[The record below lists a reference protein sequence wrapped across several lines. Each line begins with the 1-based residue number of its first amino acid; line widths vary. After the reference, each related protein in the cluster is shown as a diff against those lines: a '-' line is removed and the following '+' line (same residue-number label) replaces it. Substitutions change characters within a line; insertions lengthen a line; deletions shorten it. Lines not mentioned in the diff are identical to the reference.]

1 MGSGKTAVGR
11 RLARLLEYDFHDS
24 DHHLEQQTGVDVA
37 FIFDKEGEAGFRRR
51 ERQAIDALTRLD
63 GIVLA
68 TGGGAVLDPDN
79 RNHLASRGLVV
90 YLETSIAQ
98 QLERTRRGRGRP
110 LLQEGDPGE
119 KLERLMRER
128 EPLYREIADVVV
140 STNARHVNAV
150 AREIRRSL
158 PPD

>member
-11 RLARLLEYDFHDS
+11 RLARLLEYDFQDS

-37 FIFDKEGEAGFRRR
+37 FIFDQEGEAGFRRR

-79 RNHLASRGLVV
+79 RSHLASRGLVV

>member
-79 RNHLASRGLVV
+79 RRHLASRGLVV

-110 LLQEGDPGE
+110 LLEESDPGE